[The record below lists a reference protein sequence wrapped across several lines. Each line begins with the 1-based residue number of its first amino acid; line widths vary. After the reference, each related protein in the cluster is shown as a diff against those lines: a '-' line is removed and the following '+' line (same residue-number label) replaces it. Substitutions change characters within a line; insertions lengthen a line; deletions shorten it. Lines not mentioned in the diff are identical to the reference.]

1 MLSGNHDWGK
11 SHRKHPTSQRRDH
24 ETALTE
30 VLMKQIGTEKTGVR
44 FARLYLGQR
53 NDRLF
58 ALLGGKKSRR
68 RTKRKGKYF
77 KIILPSLLGIQ
88 AKYA

>member
-1 MLSGNHDWGK
+1 MLSGNQDWGK

-44 FARLYLGQR
+44 FARLYLGQ
-53 NDRLF
+53 
-58 ALLGGKKSRR
+58 A
-68 RTKRKGKYF
+68 
-77 KIILPSLLGIQ
+77 
-88 AKYA
+88 